1 MEIEVGYRAAWGED
15 TVVMLGH
22 VQYMLPKRTIL
33 VGALTWVL
41 DALELVGV
49 AEDDNRRLLPS

>member
-1 MEIEVGYRAAWGED
+1 MGYRAAWGED